1 MHLNIAD
8 LFFFVQEISFAVLS
22 AFGWNREISIKV
34 IAGIVFNFSAT
45 IAENIACPRNIRT
58 AFQRQQ
64 HKTGQNAEII
74 FDLSAMIAENAPSRG
89 TS

>member
-8 LFFFVQEISFAVLS
+8 LFFFVQEISFTVLF
-22 AFGWNREISIKV
+22 AFGWNGDISIKV
-34 IAGIVFNFSAT
+34 IAGIVFNLSAT
-45 IAENIACPRNIRT
+45 IAENIACPRNLRT

-74 FDLSAMIAENAPSRG
+74 FTLSAMNVENAPARG

>member
-45 IAENIACPRNIRT
+45 IAENAL
-58 AFQRQQ
+58 A
-64 HKTGQNAEII
+64 
-74 FDLSAMIAENAPSRG
+74 RG

>member
-22 AFGWNREISIKV
+22 AFGWNSDISIKG
-34 IAGIVFNFSAT
+34 IAGIVFN
-45 IAENIACPRNIRT
+45 
-58 AFQRQQ
+58 
-64 HKTGQNAEII
+64 
-74 FDLSAMIAENAPSRG
+74 LSAMIAENAPARG